1 MVKISVVI
9 PIYNMQDYLQE
20 CLDSVCAQSLRNIEI
35 LCINDGSND
44 SSMAILRKN
53 AEKDSRI
60 RILDQ
65 GQNQGVSAARN
76 RGIRN
81 ASGQYVCFI
90 DPDDL
95 YPDQDVL
102 ETMYT
107 EAENNSVNICGGCFS
122 DFQGTKVNT
131 EFHDDLAGYVFKQS
145 RLMTYKEYQ
154 FDFGYHRFL
163 YNREFLIKNQLFF
176 PPYIKIPG
184 SAFLCESHDNGGE
197 ILCFIQGDL
206 SISCWASENAD
217 RLAC

>member
-20 CLDSVCAQSLRNIEI
+20 CLDSVCAQSLRDIEI

-53 AEKDSRI
+53 TEKDSRI

-65 GQNQGVSAARN
+65 GYNQGVSAARN

-107 EAENNSVNICGGCFS
+107 EAENNRVNICGGCFS
-122 DFQGTKVNT
+122 DFQGAKVNT

-176 PPYIKIPG
+176 PPYKRFQDPPFKG
-184 SAFLCESHDNGGE
+184 AK
-197 ILCFIQGDL
+197 
-206 SISCWASENAD
+206 
-217 RLAC
+217 